1 MKKILFSVM
10 ACLFGMSNA
19 MADELIIKN
28 VELPLGDAEGVEV
41 PVEFKADADGVN
53 VGFTFNLVLPEG
65 VSTIKDEDGVPEFD
79 QNSSTLKKF
88 TVITTENDGFA
99 AIPQTTS
106 ATIKGTEGEL
116 ITFYLKTDKEFEVG
130 TELTATVTKAAFT
143 AKDADGKMS
152 TVSLPDFTF
161 TIKIVEG
168 TGINTVKAN
177 DKAST
182 LYTIDGKKV
191 NKKGNLPKG
200 VYVIDGKKVVK

>member
-116 ITFYLKTDKEFEVG
+116 ITFYLKTDKTFEVG

-161 TIKIVEG
+161 TIKIVPG
-168 TGINTVKAN
+168 TGINSVKG
-177 DKAST
+177 DGKASS